1 MMKCPVCQKKI
12 PLGEE
17 RCPHCGIKLT
27 KESSS
32 YHIKHQ
38 KIKKILFIVI
48 AIVIH
53 IKHQK
58 IKKILFIVIAIV
70 ITLMGASDIL
80 RYEKKE
86 QIRKSHE
93 ISELSFTQLMDR
105 EVYKNNKDILILAQ
119 ESLEDMTQ
127 FLKDNHFTNENDISY
142 TKRIGYSIV
151 AVARLEFEKDNIL
164 YDIHRSFASDD
175 TFDESIGFS
184 IEFNNLKGIEKET
197 FLPKDVIDLI
207 AHILYDIHRSFASD
221 DTFDE
226 SIGFSIEFN
235 NLKGI
240 EKETFLPKDVID
252 LIAQYLKI
260 DGAYND
266 LNEAKKR
273 MNKDQNEYIN
283 HTIKNKEIT
292 VNKSFDEELKHTSI
306 TFSICQDYK
315 E

>member
-48 AIVIH
+48 AIVMT
-53 IKHQK
+53 
-58 IKKILFIVIAIV
+58 LIAFSS
-70 ITLMGASDIL
+70 LL
-80 RYEKKE
+80 RYEEGENIKKSYE
-86 QIRKSHE
+86 V
-93 ISELSFTQLMDR
+93 LYTPFTQLMDNEAYKENR
-105 EVYKNNKDILILAQ
+105 EVLTLAQ
-119 ESLEDMTQ
+119 ETKENMIR
-127 FLKDNHFTNENDISY
+127 FLKDNHFHEINDISY
-142 TKRIGYSIV
+142 TKRIGYSFV
-151 AVARLEFEKDNIL
+151 AVAVLQFEKDNISF
-164 YDIHRSFASDD
+164 DIYKKFASDD
-175 TFDESIGFS
+175 TFDNTIGMS
-184 IEFNNLKGIEKET
+184 LELNTLEGMDKET
-197 FLPKDVIDLI
+197 FLPHKD
-207 AHILYDIHRSFASD
+207 
-221 DTFDE
+221 
-226 SIGFSIEFN
+226 
-235 NLKGI
+235 
-240 EKETFLPKDVID
+240 ID

-273 MNKDQNEYIN
+273 MDKDQNEYIN
-283 HTIKNKEIT
+283 YTINNKEVT
-292 VNKSFDEELKHTSI
+292 VNKSFDEESKHTSI

>member
-48 AIVIH
+48 AIVI
-53 IKHQK
+53 
-58 IKKILFIVIAIV
+58 
-70 ITLMGASDIL
+70 TLMGASDIL
-80 RYEKKE
+80 RYEKDH
-86 QIRKSHE
+86 QIRISHE
-93 ISELSFTQLMDR
+93 RSELPFTQLMDNEAYKENR
-105 EVYKNNKDILILAQ
+105 EVLTLAQ
-119 ESLEDMTQ
+119 ETKENMIR
-127 FLKDNHFTNENDISY
+127 FLKDNHFHEINDISY
-142 TKRIGYSIV
+142 TKRIGYSFV
-151 AVARLEFEKDNIL
+151 AVAVLQFEKNNIS
-164 YDIHRSFASDD
+164 YDIYKKFASDD
-175 TFDESIGFS
+175 TFDNTIGMS
-184 IEFNNLKGIEKET
+184 LGLNTLEGMDKET
-197 FLPKDVIDLI
+197 FLPQED
-207 AHILYDIHRSFASD
+207 
-221 DTFDE
+221 
-226 SIGFSIEFN
+226 
-235 NLKGI
+235 
-240 EKETFLPKDVID
+240 ID

-292 VNKSFDEELKHTSI
+292 VNKSFDEESKLTSI

>member
-32 YHIKHQ
+32 YHIKH
-38 KIKKILFIVI
+38 L
-48 AIVIH
+48 
-53 IKHQK
+53 K

-93 ISELSFTQLMDR
+93 ISEISFTQLMDR

-207 AHILYDIHRSFASD
+207 AH
-221 DTFDE
+221 
-226 SIGFSIEFN
+226 
-235 NLKGI
+235 
-240 EKETFLPKDVID
+240 
-252 LIAQYLKI
+252 YLKI
-260 DGAYND
+260 DDVYED
-266 LNEAKKR
+266 VNEARVRIIKEDSESINYISH
-273 MNKDQNEYIN
+273 NKD
-283 HTIKNKEIT
+283 IT
-292 VNKSFDEELKHTSI
+292 VNKSFDEESKLTSI